1 MFLIAKQFDLVWPGY
16 LSDANVLGNL
26 WLSWYHFL
34 RKGKGGSQ
42 PSTAPPVCY
51 KAVESSEE
59 KDAMKGRSGYS
70 DVFCKKGALKNF
82 PIYIG

>member
-1 MFLIAKQFDLVWPGY
+1 M
-16 LSDANVLGNL
+16 
-26 WLSWYHFL
+26 

-59 KDAMKGRSGYS
+59 KDAMKGRSGYP

-82 PIYIG
+82 PPVLTSFLNTVAGFQHATLSKRL

>member
-1 MFLIAKQFDLVWPGY
+1 M
-16 LSDANVLGNL
+16 
-26 WLSWYHFL
+26 